1 MTYTFLQKSSM
12 TSSSDTSDV
21 RESVQTIL
29 DEIEAGGDEAALK
42 YAAEFDQYEGNLVI
56 SNEEIE
62 R

>member
-1 MTYTFLQKSSM
+1 MTYTFLKKSSM

-29 DEIEAGGDEAALK
+29 DEIEAGGDEVALK
-42 YAAEFDQYEGNLVI
+42 YAAKFDQYEGNLVI